1 MSHQDRGAE
10 GSLLS
15 MHYRRDCRIVCVLGC
30 IGEWLIT
37 DLAIGVSVEK
47 AIGTLYKFVL
57 QCFPYSTR
65 TAAACY
71 DARLHLLLYTLPL
84 PVVEPEHKI
93 FRRLW

>member
-1 MSHQDRGAE
+1 MASLIGRSVGPLTGGLTTNL
-10 GSLLS
+10 GSS
-15 MHYRRDCRIVCVLGC
+15 CVLGC

-93 FRRLW
+93 FRRL